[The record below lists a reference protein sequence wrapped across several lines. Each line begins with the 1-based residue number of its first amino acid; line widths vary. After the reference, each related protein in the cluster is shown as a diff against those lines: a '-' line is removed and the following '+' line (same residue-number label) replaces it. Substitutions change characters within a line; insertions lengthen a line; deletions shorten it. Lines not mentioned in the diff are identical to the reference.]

1 MTRRTRIAHS
11 TSPISQNSS
20 GEQLEVP
27 DPWLDNS
34 NPWEVPRLDAAVEVK
49 LYGDA
54 ERYESGKGRWT
65 GGLDVLA
72 VPVDVPIPGFGT
84 DNTNNIRLWS
94 GRPKKSF
101 DLGAFNAGQYEN
113 AVKEA
118 SEAENITR
126 VLYPNENHAEGK
138 KLRLT
143 QQYFWTSASLN
154 DIIRRFKKLGKAWTE
169 FPEYNAIQLNDTHPT
184 LAIVSADRELER
196 ASS

>member
-1 MTRRTRIAHS
+1 MA
-11 TSPISQNSS
+11 QNTN

-27 DPWLDNS
+27 DPWLDSS
-34 NPWEVPRLDAAVEVK
+34 NAWELPRLDAAVEVK

-72 VPVDVPIPGFGT
+72 VPYDVPIPGFST

-113 AVKEA
+113 SVREA
-118 SEAENITR
+118 SEAENISR
-126 VLYPNENHAEGK
+126 W
-138 KLRLT
+138 LR
-143 QQYFWTSASLN
+143 FA
-154 DIIRRFKKLGKAWTE
+154 A
-169 FPEYNAIQLNDTHPT
+169 
-184 LAIVSADRELER
+184 
-196 ASS
+196 